1 MRVTHVIYICNTCIR
16 ILYCSPEGLNLDVK
30 KSSYKKVHNI
40 HLLLLKVDFCLWTQL
55 SRFLGDM
62 QLRGIMEVKEL
73 TQGVDSIVSFDRT
86 HPE

>member
-1 MRVTHVIYICNTCIR
+1 MDLLYI
-16 ILYCSPEGLNLDVK
+16 
-30 KSSYKKVHNI
+30 
-40 HLLLLKVDFCLWTQL
+40 LKFLWLVCLWTQL

-73 TQGVDSIVSFDRT
+73 TQGVDSIVGFDRT